1 MIKICADRREVG
13 GGRRAGGAPRR
24 KSKGSGCRVGRGLGL
39 EGPSDVSVDP
49 EHICFQLACFC

>member
-13 GGRRAGGAPRR
+13 GGRREASGGSPEEE
-24 KSKGSGCRVGRGLGL
+24 V
-39 EGPSDVSVDP
+39 EGVWVQGGTRADVSVDP